1 MNTQNTKKSDEI
13 ADTIVNKVLVGAEE
27 ELGAI
32 SSEIDVLLND
42 VSMSHNDKDE
52 ELRKN
57 KIDNEVSDLKNK
69 IISDFTKN

>member
-13 ADTIVNKVLVGAEE
+13 TATIVNKVLVEAEE
-27 ELGAI
+27 GLGAI